1 VKVPF
6 LNLSAACDELR
17 ENLDGAVL
25 RVLHSGSF
33 ILGPEVEDFETSF
46 ARYVGAEACVGLGN
60 GLDGLRLGLMAL
72 GVGPGD
78 EVIVPANTFIAT
90 WLAVS
95 QCGAIP
101 VPVEPLEATYN
112 IDPDEVNNVITS
124 RTKAIVPVHLYGQP
138 ADLDALQAIADAHGI
153 GLLEDAAQAHGARY
167 RSRPVGST
175 GTATWSFYPT
185 KNLGAFGDAGALTTS
200 DPAVENRVR
209 LLRNYGSE
217 EKYHHETQ
225 GVNSRLDPIQAAVL
239 SAKLRVL
246 DDWTNRRRAIA
257 DRYTRAFMEIGL
269 GTPFVPDWAEPVW
282 HLYVLRHP
290 ERDQFRARLAEAGI
304 GTVIHYPIPPH
315 LQNAY
320 SDLGFSTGDFPL
332 TERLAGEII
341 SLPMCPAQTE
351 AQTEYVIEC
360 VRRLA

>member
-1 VKVPF
+1 MKVPF

-60 GLDGLRLGLMAL
+60 GLDALRLGLMAL

-95 QCGAIP
+95 QCGATP

-112 IDPDEVNNVITS
+112 IDPDGVQNAITS

-153 GLLEDAAQAHGARY
+153 SLLEDAAQAHGARY
-167 RSRPVGST
+167 RARPVGST

-225 GVNSRLDPIQAAVL
+225 GVNSRLDPVQAAVL
-239 SAKLRVL
+239 SSKLRVL
-246 DDWTNRRRAIA
+246 DDWTSRRRAIA
-257 DRYTRAFMEIGL
+257 DSYTRAFMEAGL
-269 GTPFVPDWAEPVW
+269 AAPFVPDWAEPVW

-290 ERDQFRARLAEAGI
+290 ERDQFRTRLTEAGI

-320 SDLGFSTGDFPL
+320 SDLGFATGDFPL
-332 TERLAGEII
+332 TERLAREVI
-341 SLPMCPAQTE
+341 SLPMCPAQSE
-351 AQTEYVIEC
+351 AQTNHVIEC